1 MALFE
6 ISLIEIGIALLLGT
20 ALAEYAKFRKKSEKG
35 WAWIATAGV
44 LFLFA
49 GSFLGVPAVDTFLT
63 FGSYGLKDI
72 FAVIGWLF
80 ALIGAIFVAYEVL
93 LEK

>member
-1 MALFE
+1 MVLFTAGVLE
-6 ISLIEIGIALLLGT
+6 LGIALLLGT
-20 ALAEYAKFRKKSEKG
+20 ALAEYAKFRHKAEKG

-44 LFLFA
+44 FMLFA
-49 GSFLGVPAVDTFLT
+49 GAFSAVPIVDTYLT
-63 FGSYGLKDI
+63 FERYGLKDV

-80 ALIGAIFVAYEVL
+80 ALIGTLLVAYEVL